1 MVKLTLPAVAVA
13 DTHTPTPAGR
23 LVVPGFTMPARD
35 VWVDEVMVQRLLLAA
50 RDASE
55 RAYAPFSQFRVGAAA
70 LMDNDAK
77 HTIFT
82 GTNVENSSYG
92 GTICAERTALTA
104 AASAGFR
111 RLRYIAV
118 CVRDA
123 LDAPLCDRSPCGLC
137 RQFMRQFCEPQAAS
151 PSLIFVADGQPDTLA
166 QVMDIERLLPWGFR
180 FAK

>member
-1 MVKLTLPAVAVA
+1 MVKVTLPAVAVA
-13 DTHTPTPAGR
+13 ATHTSTPAG
-23 LVVPGFTMPARD
+23 LLEVPGFAMPARD
-35 VWVDEVMVQRLLLAA
+35 VWVDEVLVQRLLAAA
-50 RDASE
+50 RDAAE

-70 LMDNDAK
+70 VMDNDPK
-77 HTIFT
+77 HTLFT
-82 GTNVENSSYG
+82 GANVENSSYG

-111 RLRYIAV
+111 RLRYLAV

-137 RQFMRQFCEPQAAS
+137 RQFMRQFCEPQAET
-151 PSLIFVADGQPDTLA
+151 PSLVFIGDGRPGVLG
-166 QVMDIERLLPWGFR
+166 QVLDIERLLPWGFR